1 MSNNASNKV
10 AAAAAKAKLYKDIPS
25 LPAPQ
30 SFEDRGKVLPT
41 LPPAEDTPS
50 NYIPGLYTLGST
62 YNVLNGKYADSKS
75 CLQQIIDWS
84 QTETRIQSFGGK
96 DYSLPEIVNYNINTT
111 SDYRS
116 SYGKTVEE
124 YTRSLSIH
132 AGFDASFP
140 GFSASASAD
149 YSETQRENL
158 SHSFTR
164 IAYAVTHYNL
174 SLPPVSQIRNTLKS
188 WFQNDV
194 DTMDP
199 IEFFNEYGTH
209 FLRSLTIGGR
219 ALFLSAT
226 DSRTYSSSYSIEA
239 AAKISA
245 SYSVASGGIELST
258 EQKEAM
264 DSFNESSSNT
274 IVTKG
279 GDPRYGN
286 ENFLQNVEAW
296 AASIVEYPEF
306 VDFGSDPCFTGLWE
320 LASTAERTQTLKNA
334 FPQFI
339 KLYAKDLE
347 LPGPYLEARLTST
360 FDYNQNAYISVSHN
374 TGHVTLM
381 YPPARSDS
389 WYMISSGL
397 GGTEAV
403 LAKELVPGALS
414 PVGWEEAYLG
424 PYYSDKVTR
433 VWRAVPPT
441 DQYLALGTV
450 AMTGDSGYSLPSQP
464 PDWLAGR
471 FRAVHKRALTTATV
485 GVTGHYDSNPP
496 DEIYWVDYR
505 YWNADTELPRDQDC
519 FVLSD
524 SMTVKDWSGW

>member
-1 MSNNASNKV
+1 MSHNASNQG
-10 AAAAAKAKLYKDIPS
+10 ATAKAKLYKDIPS

-30 SFEDRGKVLPT
+30 SFEGRGKLLPT
-41 LPPAEDTPS
+41 VPPVEEAPS

-75 CLQQIIDWS
+75 CMQQIIDWS
-84 QTETRIQSFGGK
+84 RTETRTQRFGGK
-96 DYSLPEIVNYNINTT
+96 DYSIPEIVNYNINTT

-124 YTRSLSIH
+124 YTQSLSIN
-132 AGFDASFP
+132 AGFDAKFP
-140 GFSASASAD
+140 GFSASASSD
-149 YSETQRENL
+149 YSESQRENL

-174 SLPPVSQIRNTLKS
+174 SLPPVSQIRATLKS
-188 WFQNDV
+188 WFQEDV

-258 EQKEAM
+258 EQKQAM
-264 DSFNESSSNT
+264 NSFNESSTNT
-274 IVTKG
+274 VVTKG

-286 ENFLQNVEAW
+286 ENFLHNVEAW
-296 AASIVEYPEF
+296 AASIVDYPEF

-320 LASTAERTQTLKNA
+320 FASTPERQQTLKNA
-334 FPQFI
+334 YPQFI
-339 KLYAKDLE
+339 KLYSKDLE

-360 FDYNQNAYISVSHN
+360 FDDSQNAYISLKDN
-374 TGHVTLM
+374 TGHVTLK
-381 YPPARSDS
+381 YPPGEPAD
-389 WYMISSGL
+389 SGL
-397 GGTEAV
+397 V
-403 LAKELVPGALS
+403 S
-414 PVGWEEAYLG
+414 LG
-424 PYYSDKVTR
+424 
-433 VWRAVPPT
+433 
-441 DQYLALGTV
+441 
-450 AMTGDSGYSLPSQP
+450 
-464 PDWLAGR
+464 
-471 FRAVHKRALTTATV
+471 
-485 GVTGHYDSNPP
+485 
-496 DEIYWVDYR
+496 
-505 YWNADTELPRDQDC
+505 
-519 FVLSD
+519 
-524 SMTVKDWSGW
+524 